1 MGEVKDIV
9 MQFIEWCNINEGFFS
24 MLLSVVAILVSI
36 KAISAQNKG
45 TVFEKRLEIYCII
58 DKLYKNST
66 RIIQICSG
74 KNLIQQRNLIATI
87 MFDIN
92 SEESNLVHQFG
103 KLGDD
108 EKSLPEESKNLI
120 ADYIQIYLE
129 KYINDPISSQSE
141 IFYDSQISNCI
152 KELVSHYDNMRLG
165 ILAYTQPEI
174 DEWIEKLNAI
184 AMDFEQKEILK
195 KMKKQLPL

>member
-1 MGEVKDIV
+1 
-9 MQFIEWCNINEGFFS
+9 
-24 MLLSVVAILVSI
+24 
-36 KAISAQNKG
+36 
-45 TVFEKRLEIYCII
+45 
-58 DKLYKNST
+58 
-66 RIIQICSG
+66 
-74 KNLIQQRNLIATI
+74 

>member
-1 MGEVKDIV
+1 
-9 MQFIEWCNINEGFFS
+9 

-108 EKSLPEESKNLI
+108 EKSLPEASKNLI

-129 KYINDPISSQSE
+129 KYINGPISSQSE

-195 KMKKQLPL
+195 KMKKELPI